1 MPFFAASKSLPGI
14 PFERGAFLQKYSLL
28 SCLKVIFSLCFFTP
42 FPPFSSS
49 NPTSVGS
56 CFQFA
61 LKMPL
66 FFLLNFRSHTQT
78 HAHKRTHTRK
88 HTLKAGGGDVTTP
101 ACNMENDLQC
111 VKMERQL
118 CSSEGI
124 WLTIS
129 LPLRCKGR
137 NLANWRIRLSP
148 SLFSIK
154 TNCNNNT
161 HTHTHSITMPYALTL
176 CSHDISSM
184 PLMCVRGFCFVS
196 GG

>member
-1 MPFFAASKSLPGI
+1 MPTSFGSFFYINESCLFSQLLNHCQAYHSSA
-14 PFERGAFLQKYSLL
+14 GAFLQKYSLL
-28 SCLKVIFSLCFFTP
+28 SCLKVIFFPFVSLHLSSP
-42 FPPFSSS
+42 SSSS

-78 HAHKRTHTRK
+78 HAHKHTNKHTRQ
-88 HTLKAGGGDVTTP
+88 HTLKAGGGDVTTL

-124 WLTIS
+124 WLTAS
-129 LPLRCKGR
+129 LPLRCKRR
-137 NLANWRIRLSP
+137 NLANWRDQTESQPFLNQDE
-148 SLFSIK
+148 LQQQ
-154 TNCNNNT
+154 
-161 HTHTHSITMPYALTL
+161 HTHTRTA
-176 CSHDISSM
+176 
-184 PLMCVRGFCFVS
+184 
-196 GG
+196 